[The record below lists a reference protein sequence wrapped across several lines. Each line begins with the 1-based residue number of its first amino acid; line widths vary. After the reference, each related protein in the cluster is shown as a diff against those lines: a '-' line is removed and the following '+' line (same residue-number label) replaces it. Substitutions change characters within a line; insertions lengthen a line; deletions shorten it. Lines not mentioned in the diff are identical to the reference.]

1 LENKKEAMNNSE
13 IVKEILEEF
22 RKNFSQKN
30 LDGMRRFGINVKNGF
45 GTSSQFYKS
54 LAKKYK
60 KNHEVALLLWQT
72 GVHDARILAGYLAD
86 PKKLTIKQM
95 NEWMQDFNS
104 WDICDS
110 TLMRLFNYSPLAY
123 DLAFKWVNQEGEYQ
137 RRAGFVLMAS
147 ISVHDKNREDKD
159 FIAFFPLIKKYSS
172 DERNFVKKAV
182 NWCIRQIG
190 KRNIELNKA
199 AINLSEELLLSES
212 KSAQWIAKG
221 ALRELKDK
229 KYQDYILR
237 RSEKHNK
244 K

>member
-1 LENKKEAMNNSE
+1 MKELMNNSE

-22 RKNFSQKN
+22 KKNFSQKN
-30 LDGMRRFGINVKNGF
+30 LDGMRRFGINVENGF
-45 GTSSQFYKS
+45 GTSSLFYKT

-60 KNHEVALLLWQT
+60 KNHEVASMLWET
-72 GVHDARILAGYLAD
+72 GVHDARILAGDLAE

-95 NEWMQDFNS
+95 NQWMSDFNS

-110 TLMRLFNYSPLAY
+110 TLMRLFNYSPFAY
-123 DLAFKWVNQEGEYQ
+123 DLAFKWVNQESEFQ
-137 RRAGFVLMAS
+137 RRAGFVIMAAL
-147 ISVHDKNREDKD
+147 SVHDKKRVDKD
-159 FIAFFPLIKKYSS
+159 FILFFPLIKKYST
-172 DERNFVKKAV
+172 DERNFVKKAI

-221 ALRELKDK
+221 ALRELTDK
-229 KYQDYILR
+229 KYKEYALR
-237 RSEKHNK
+237 RGEKLMK
-244 K
+244 